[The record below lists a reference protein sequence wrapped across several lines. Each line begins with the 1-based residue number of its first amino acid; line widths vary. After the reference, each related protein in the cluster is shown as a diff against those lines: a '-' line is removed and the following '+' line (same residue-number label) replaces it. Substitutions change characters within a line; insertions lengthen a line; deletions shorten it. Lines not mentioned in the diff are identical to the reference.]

1 MKVILNKS
9 KLINTAYKI
18 KHHKMRDSKM
28 KSLTFT
34 FPGKNMKENT
44 IFLKICIFFFSGK
57 QFETH
62 GIHLRS
68 MEDIKGLV
76 EMAFSVKHT
85 NPFCVTI
92 RQHL

>member
-44 IFLKICIFFFSGK
+44 IFLKICIFFFSLGNSLK
-57 QFETH
+57 PMESIYEVWKTSKVL
-62 GIHLRS
+62 LRWPS
-68 MEDIKGLV
+68 L
-76 EMAFSVKHT
+76 
-85 NPFCVTI
+85 
-92 RQHL
+92 

>member
-44 IFLKICIFFFSGK
+44 IF
-57 QFETH
+57 
-62 GIHLRS
+62 
-68 MEDIKGLV
+68 
-76 EMAFSVKHT
+76 
-85 NPFCVTI
+85 
-92 RQHL
+92 